1 MQATLLNKN
10 SNNLIFFC
18 MIKALLDPESSSPSG
33 SPATLIWY
41 FDYSWYKWNLLPSV
55 LAEAL
60 GLQLNSIVHINP

>member
-1 MQATLLNKN
+1 
-10 SNNLIFFC
+10 
-18 MIKALLDPESSSPSG
+18 MIKPLLDPESSSPSG

-60 GLQLNSIVHINP
+60 GLQLNYIVHINPWNDI

>member
-1 MQATLLNKN
+1 
-10 SNNLIFFC
+10 
-18 MIKALLDPESSSPSG
+18 MIKPLLDPESSSPSG

-60 GLQLNSIVHINP
+60 GLQLNYIVHINP